1 MLSIIIEM
9 LSVIIE
15 MLSIIIKMLSIT
27 ICKVKN
33 VLYFTYYENCSLLKF
48 NLNCYR

>member
-15 MLSIIIKMLSIT
+15 MLSIIIEMLSIK

-33 VLYFTYYENCSLLKF
+33 VLYFTYYKKL
-48 NLNCYR
+48 